1 MSNPFPGLRPFQL
14 EESHLFFGR
23 EEQTGQLLERLGN
36 TRFLAVVGAS
46 GSGKSSLVRA
56 GLLPQLYGGTM
67 VKTSV
72 HWEIAIMRPGG
83 DPITNLARCLVEA
96 DIYKDNSEDQVQL
109 LRTMLS
115 RSGLGLLEAY
125 RQSDIEPGSNLLI
138 LVDQFEEE
146 FAEGHARRARRNRHV
161 DRAVAIAV
169 GVVDERGVAHEK
181 VEELEVVASGNF
193 VRTGGLGSD
202 GFDGVVHR
210 VPSVLVRHIDK
221 LPHLRDEVGH
231 VLEVVNLARLNQLGI
246 AVEQGLLLI
255 GERDGVLCLLA
266 ARRRQLGGRDRDG
279 QCHCD
284 F

>member
-72 HWEIAIMRPGG
+72 NWEIAIMRPGG

-96 DIYKDNSEDQVQL
+96 DIYEDNSEDQVQL

-125 RQSDIEPGSNLLI
+125 RQSDIEPGTNLLI
-138 LVDQFEEE
+138 LVDQFEESTLSP
-146 FAEGHARRARRNRHV
+146 ALTAANGLTQLRAQPRS
-161 DRAVAIAV
+161 AVARCRLALYSSYSTISETTLTSCPFSSTHSCA
-169 GVVDERGVAHEK
+169 RG
-181 VEELEVVASGNF
+181 N
-193 VRTGGLGSD
+193 TG
-202 GFDGVVHR
+202 R
-210 VPSVLVRHIDK
+210 NIPQTKPSRWTSNTTE
-221 LPHLRDEVGH
+221 PS
-231 VLEVVNLARLNQLGI
+231 AP
-246 AVEQGLLLI
+246 
-255 GERDGVLCLLA
+255 
-266 ARRRQLGGRDRDG
+266 
-279 QCHCD
+279 
-284 F
+284 